1 MAGDDDDDD
10 MMTMVTAN
18 GVGNLLKF
26 GYWTTDGKDTLLAVT
41 NLGKAQ
47 EMVTVKVVDDM
58 GMVAGTMTVCL
69 GASDTWTAAITASA
83 DGMGSTVGGGN
94 PGSCS
99 GAMAAMSLPAMS
111 GLIEVYPTDMEGYL
125 MGIATLVDP
134 EMGFASSYNATSLKA
149 DLASGTKKDDIM
161 DALSMEGG
169 ISKDMLLGR
178 WGANEMIGG
187 TTHIA
192 LTFPVPGSA
201 PMEAVAISV
210 ADEAGNYSVVSS
222 MMLDKAVNL
231 CSFMTDMM
239 GDTML
244 SCNGSEGMPVTV
256 NQGWFKIMAPDG
268 MMMEMADGMM
278 MEMKG
283 FPVIGMVSQVFD
295 AENGMFDQSYPV
307 QWMMM
312 HDMDDEGH
320 MDDEDM

>member
-26 GYWTTDGKDTLLAVT
+26 GYWTTMYRDTLIAVT
-41 NLGKAQ
+41 NLGKDQ
-47 EMVTVKVVDDM
+47 EMVNVKVMDGM
-58 GMVAGTMTVCL
+58 GMTAGTITVCL
-69 GASDTWTAAITASA
+69 GAGDTWTAALVASE
-83 DGMGSTVGGGN
+83 DGMGSTVTGGN

-99 GAMAAMSLPAMS
+99 GNMPDTALMATY
-111 GLIEVYPTDMEGYL
+111 GFIEVYPTDMEGYL

-134 EMGFASSYNATSLKA
+134 EMGFASSYNATSLMA
-149 DLASGTKKDDIM
+149 DLDSETKKYDIM
-161 DALSMEGG
+161 YALANEGG
-169 ISKDMLLGR
+169 IRKDMLLGR